1 MVVVCRPILSA
12 EWNDRMK
19 FCNPRK
25 CCPVVVM
32 FCFAWLFTSVLS
44 AQDKS
49 VVLRGQV
56 TDPSGAAITNA
67 NVVITPVAGS
77 PVTTQ
82 TNAQGIY
89 EFKGLASGK
98 YTLNV
103 IAQGFATYEND
114 GCVLTPREARP
125 LKSLLRVGGD

>member
-1 MVVVCRPILSA
+1 MVAVCWPILSA

-19 FCNPRK
+19 FCNPPKR
-25 CCPVVVM
+25 CPVVVI
-32 FCFAWLFTSVLS
+32 FCFAWLFTSLLS

-56 TDPSGAAITNA
+56 MDPSGAAIRNA

-77 PVTTQ
+77 PVTTE

-89 EFKGLASGK
+89 EFKGLAPGK
-98 YTLNV
+98 YTLKV
-103 IAQGFATYEND
+103 IAQGVTTHEQAH
-114 GCVLTPREARP
+114 V
-125 LKSLLRVGGD
+125 